1 MVGQTILHYQILQ
14 RLGAGGMGE
23 IFKAQ
28 DGRLN
33 RFVAIKMLTGGN
45 AGDPEFRRR
54 FIQEAQAASSLNHPN
69 IITIHDILA
78 HDDNQVMVMEF
89 VNGKTLGE
97 LIPEG
102 GLSAPATLQY
112 AVQIADGLTAAHA
125 AGIIHRDLKPG
136 NIMVTPQGLVKI
148 LDFGLAKLT
157 VPSGPVS
164 LSDVTQTVGPL
175 PRTVQGSIV
184 GTVSYMSPEQ
194 AQGVGVDARSDVFS
208 LGCVMHEMLTGHR
221 AFSGDSPLL
230 TLTAILRDDPP
241 AVSDLS
247 PTVPRELSDVIQRAL
262 RKDPKQRWQSM
273 EELHAELVKLKQRS
287 DSGVMSLPPI
297 PAPLPVSPPAS
308 SPQAVSEVSRGEG
321 RPWGLPAM
329 LAAALLIVMVGGVWW
344 WSAHRSAIPSPSA
357 KSSQPP
363 QSPDAPPKPSAL
375 APATL
380 NNQSILEMAKN
391 NVPAPVIID
400 HIRSS
405 PTAFNLSTAEIIRLT
420 QGGVND
426 AVIRAMRD
434 PKGTSVPAAVPPDAP
449 ANSDKAAT
457 ANASAPS
464 HTVPIIG
471 GAPFEIT
478 LLEDVQADCQPGQP
492 LRFQVSQNV
501 SSGDT
506 VVVAKGAVVTGVIVE
521 AARKKFLVHTTRPT
535 FRLLEVTAVDGSKL
549 KVRASAGRLG
559 DSRKDPALEP
569 LGGSKSKD
577 SPAPAGSRFVAYFDG
592 DQAFTLHP

>member
-28 DGRLN
+28 DGKLN
-33 RFVAIKMLTGGN
+33 RFVAIKVLSGVN

-78 HDDNQVMVMEF
+78 HGDNQIMVMEF

-136 NIMVTPQGLVKI
+136 NIMATPQGLVKI

-208 LGCVMHEMLTGHR
+208 FGCVLHEMLTGRR
-221 AFSGDSPLL
+221 AFSGDSPLQ
-230 TLTAILRDDPP
+230 TLAAILRDDPP
-241 AVSDLS
+241 TVSELS

-273 EELHAELVKLKQRS
+273 EDLHAELVKLKQRS
-287 DSGVMSLPPI
+287 DSGVLTLPPI
-297 PAPLPVSPPAS
+297 PAPLPPCSRAAISISGRSATLPPAS
-308 SPQAVSEVSRGEG
+308 
-321 RPWGLPAM
+321 
-329 LAAALLIVMVGGVWW
+329 WW
-344 WSAHRSAIPSPSA
+344 KR
-357 KSSQPP
+357 
-363 QSPDAPPKPSAL
+363 
-375 APATL
+375 
-380 NNQSILEMAKN
+380 
-391 NVPAPVIID
+391 
-400 HIRSS
+400 
-405 PTAFNLSTAEIIRLT
+405 
-420 QGGVND
+420 
-426 AVIRAMRD
+426 
-434 PKGTSVPAAVPPDAP
+434 
-449 ANSDKAAT
+449 
-457 ANASAPS
+457 APS
-464 HTVPIIG
+464 WPW
-471 GAPFEIT
+471 
-478 LLEDVQADCQPGQP
+478 
-492 LRFQVSQNV
+492 
-501 SSGDT
+501 
-506 VVVAKGAVVTGVIVE
+506 
-521 AARKKFLVHTTRPT
+521 RPT
-535 FRLLEVTAVDGSKL
+535 ST
-549 KVRASAGRLG
+549 
-559 DSRKDPALEP
+559 
-569 LGGSKSKD
+569 
-577 SPAPAGSRFVAYFDG
+577 PAPAR
-592 DQAFTLHP
+592 PCPCPWC